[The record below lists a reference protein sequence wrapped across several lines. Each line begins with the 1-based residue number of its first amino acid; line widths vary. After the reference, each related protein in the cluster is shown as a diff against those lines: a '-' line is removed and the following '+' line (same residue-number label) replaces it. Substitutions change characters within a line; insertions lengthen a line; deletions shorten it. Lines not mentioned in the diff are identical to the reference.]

1 LSELQKREFFRRL
14 DRGGTVRAAALHV
27 GVSPEVGYRWIR
39 LAGLSTPRG
48 RPRLY
53 TSEEKAKFIRLL
65 KIKGNV
71 SLVARELGFVRVT
84 CYKWAHQA
92 GVFTSKSVR
101 TQRDKFLKLRS
112 EGLSRA
118 EAME

>member
-1 LSELQKREFFRRL
+1 MSELEKQEFFRSL

-27 GVSPEVGYRWIR
+27 AVSPDVGYRWIH

-53 TSEEKAKFIRLL
+53 TDEEKATFFRLL
-65 KIKGNV
+65 KVKGNV
-71 SLVARELGFVRVT
+71 SLVARELGFVRIT

-92 GVFTSKSVR
+92 GVFTGKSVR
-101 TQRDKFLKLRS
+101 T
-112 EGLSRA
+112 
-118 EAME
+118 